1 MTDTI
6 DLRKGASINLSKT
19 STSVRYRIGLGWG
32 KPNGASVD
40 LDVSAFLCKNNAN
53 GDPELAS
60 PATNLVFYNNKRS
73 PTEAVIYGDIFPQ
86 GFVPP
91 QDILNDHKVV
101 VAPAGVPLPADLIVE
116 AVDNR
121 SGDGDGDDEYITV
134 DVSKIPPDID
144 QIIFALTSFVDQGE
158 KKYTFGEIRSAY
170 IRCVDANAF
179 HADPNVAPVAKF
191 ELTDDYG
198 GDTAMQ
204 FGSLYRT
211 EAGDWRFK
219 ALGIGAVAE
228 LQDFLALLA
237 PGVGTKT
244 A

>member
-1 MTDTI
+1 MTETI

-19 STSVRYRIGLGWG
+19 STSVRFRIGLGWG
-32 KPNGASVD
+32 RPNNQKVD

-60 PATNLVFYNNKRS
+60 PASNLVFYNNKRS
-73 PTEAVIYGDIFPQ
+73 PTEAVIFGDIMPD
-86 GFVPP
+86 GT
-91 QDILNDHKVV
+91 
-101 VAPAGVPLPADLIVE
+101 IVE
-116 AVDNR
+116 AEDER
-121 SGDGDGDDEYITV
+121 AGDKDGDDEFITV

-144 QIIFALTSFVDQGE
+144 QIIFALTSYVEPGE
-158 KKYTFGEIRSAY
+158 KKFTFGEIRSAY
-170 IRCVDANAF
+170 IRCLDSNAY
-179 HADPNVAPVAKF
+179 HADNNVAPLAVF
-191 ELTDDYG
+191 NLTDDYG

-219 ALGIGAVAE
+219 ALGIGAVAD
-228 LQDFLALLA
+228 LADFLALLA
-237 PGVGTKT
+237 PGVTAKT

>member
-60 PATNLVFYNNKRS
+60 PASNLVFYNNKRS
-73 PTEAVIYGDIFPQ
+73 PTEAVIYGDI
-86 GFVPP
+86 
-91 QDILNDHKVV
+91 
-101 VAPAGVPLPADLIVE
+101 LPDGTIVE
-116 AVDNR
+116 ALDNR

-134 DVSKIPPDID
+134 DVSKIPPEID
-144 QIIFALTSFVDQGE
+144 QVIFALTSFVEPGE

-170 IRCVDANAF
+170 IRCLDANAF

-211 EAGDWRFK
+211 DTGDWRFK

-228 LQDFLALLA
+228 LQDFIALLA
-237 PGVGTKT
+237 PGVATTT